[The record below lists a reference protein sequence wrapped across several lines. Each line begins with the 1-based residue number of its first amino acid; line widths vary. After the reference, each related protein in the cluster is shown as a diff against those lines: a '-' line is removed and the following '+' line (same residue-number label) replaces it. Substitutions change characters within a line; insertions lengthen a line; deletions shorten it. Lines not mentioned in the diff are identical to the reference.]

1 MTAEKTLYLEDL
13 PVGKVLTSASR
24 TITAQDIADYCELS
38 GDHNPLHKDDE
49 WVRENTPFEQR
60 IAHGL
65 LVLGAS
71 SGTPCPELDALLIVA
86 YLSESR
92 NFKAPTYPGESIVT
106 TWEVVENRPSKSKPD
121 QGLVRLAVVSMP
133 RRRMMACTSTES
145 MCRGWPLSISGEA
158 RSTSTTRG
166 RC

>member
-1 MTAEKTLYLEDL
+1 MSNEKTLFLEDL
-13 PVGKVLTSASR
+13 PVGTVLTSAAR
-24 TITAQDIADYCELS
+24 TISAQDIADYCDLS

-49 WVRENTPFEQR
+49 WVRANTPFEQR

-71 SGTPCPELDALLIVA
+71 SGTPCPEMDALLIVA

-106 TWEVVENRPSKSKPD
+106 EWKVIENRASQSKPD
-121 QGLVRLAVVSMP
+121 QGLVKLAVT
-133 RRRMMACTSTES
+133 CTKQDGTVVQD
-145 MCRGWPLSISGEA
+145 GEDLLLVA
-158 RSTSTTRG
+158 KRPA
-166 RC
+166 